1 MLDDFALI
9 DQALAD
15 VFGLTDTDQELL
27 RDFRAEITV
36 SELDSGAT
44 LIKQGDLSD
53 ALFILLRGRL
63 IVSVE
68 KDGVPS
74 FIGEIRQGETIG
86 EVGLV
91 MQARR
96 NASVRAS
103 RSSTIARIGAD
114 SFHRLLGQYPQ
125 LGLAIARTLITR
137 AQRSAGPRNP
147 GFVPE
152 TLCLFKVT
160 PDVDLDAVARA
171 IADNH
176 PDPVAIINEAE
187 DAEAGRAQ
195 LHDASRSH
203 GLAIL
208 LCSGEKAGWRN
219 MAVAEADEIVRVAD
233 AAADPTPAVWEAT
246 LDRPE
251 EAVLPRQTLL
261 LVHADDTISP
271 SGTAQWLDPRR
282 IDRHLHMRLGNPE
295 DIGRVTR
302 ILTGRAIGL
311 VLAGGGARGAAH
323 LGAIRAL
330 DEAGIVPDI
339 VGGTSVGAAM
349 AAWYAMGLRGDA
361 LQAAACK
368 VFVDSGG
375 PTNDWNLL
383 PMVSLV
389 KGKKTRVLAQR
400 AIREATGT
408 DIGIEDTWTPF
419 FCVAANYTTQSQTV
433 LRKGPLWRALT
444 ATYAIPGVLPPVIID
459 GHLHVDGGV
468 VNNLPVDVLEETGAA
483 KTICVDLIGGM
494 YRPVGIEKLPTNMAL
509 LLDRLRP
516 KRKRKFRI
524 PGTVSILL
532 NSTVLSSLERQRKM
546 RERADLGLRPEL
558 ERIGLL
564 DWTKFPTAIEQ
575 SYVSVSKQIATLTP
589 ADLAQLQTVRR

>member
-1 MLDDFALI
+1 MLTR
-9 DQALAD
+9 
-15 VFGLTDTDQELL
+15 V
-27 RDFRAEITV
+27 
-36 SELDSGAT
+36 
-44 LIKQGDLSD
+44 
-53 ALFILLRGRL
+53 
-63 IVSVE
+63 
-68 KDGVPS
+68 
-74 FIGEIRQGETIG
+74 RQ
-86 EVGLV
+86 
-91 MQARR
+91 RHH
-96 NASVRAS
+96 
-103 RSSTIARIGAD
+103 RIG
-114 SFHRLLGQYPQ
+114 HQ
-125 LGLAIARTLITR
+125 LAALEG
-137 AQRSAGPRNP
+137 
-147 GFVPE
+147 
-152 TLCLFKVT
+152 
-160 PDVDLDAVARA
+160 
-171 IADNH
+171 
-176 PDPVAIINEAE
+176 
-187 DAEAGRAQ
+187 
-195 LHDASRSH
+195 
-203 GLAIL
+203 
-208 LCSGEKAGWRN
+208 
-219 MAVAEADEIVRVAD
+219 DER
-233 AAADPTPAVWEAT
+233 
-246 LDRPE
+246 
-251 EAVLPRQTLL
+251 
-261 LVHADDTISP
+261 
-271 SGTAQWLDPRR
+271 
-282 IDRHLHMRLGNPE
+282 GN
-295 DIGRVTR
+295 
-302 ILTGRAIGL
+302 
-311 VLAGGGARGAAH
+311 GGARGAAH